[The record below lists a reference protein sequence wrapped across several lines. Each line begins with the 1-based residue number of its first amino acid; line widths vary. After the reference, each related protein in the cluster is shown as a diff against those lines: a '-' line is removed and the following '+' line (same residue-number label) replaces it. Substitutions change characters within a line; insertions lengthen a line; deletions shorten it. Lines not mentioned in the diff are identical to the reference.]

1 MESFNLDFKK
11 LSVKKGKNSRNE
23 YIDSFRKQ
31 QLKFANTKS
40 YDISFQNLLKHTK
53 NVNITGNTSIIKSS
67 SIEKDTTPKKQII
80 STKNINSVNNKIIKH
95 KKTNSVTI
103 EINPQ
108 DFKKKEQVIKISPQK
123 KQTKVIY

>member
-1 MESFNLDFKK
+1 MESLNLDFKK

-67 SIEKDTTPKKQII
+67 SIDKEQLQKYKLFLLKILI
-80 STKNINSVNNKIIKH
+80 VSIIKLL
-95 KKTNSVTI
+95 NI
-103 EINPQ
+103 
-108 DFKKKEQVIKISPQK
+108 K
-123 KQTKVIY
+123 KQTQ

>member
-1 MESFNLDFKK
+1 MESLNLDFKK

-67 SIEKDTTPKKQII
+67 SIEKDTTPK
-80 STKNINSVNNKIIKH
+80 NKLFLLKILIVSIIKLL
-95 KKTNSVTI
+95 NI
-103 EINPQ
+103 
-108 DFKKKEQVIKISPQK
+108 K
-123 KQTKVIY
+123 KQTQ